1 VRPRL
6 QALALALLAACHPGR
21 GTPSIEPSTEAR
33 YDVIIGGARVAD
45 GTGNPWFLGD
55 VGIRG
60 DRIARVAP
68 PGALAGAASPTRIDA
83 RGLVVAPG
91 FIDIQGQ
98 SYDNLLLGDGHA
110 LSKVTQGVTTEILG
124 EGYTPAPSNDKVETL
139 LQFFS
144 SGADSAA
151 GRAAVAG
158 FRGPRG
164 FGAWLEAMEHH
175 GISVNVGSFVGASTV
190 RVYAM
195 GMAEGAASPAELD
208 TMRAVVRRAMEDGA
222 FGLGTAL
229 IYPPGTFA
237 STDELIELAKAS
249 APYHGVYIT
258 HMRSEAD
265 HLLEGIDE
273 AFTIGREGGV
283 PVEIYHLKAAGKRN
297 WAKAAL
303 AIAKIDSARAAGQDV
318 GANMYPY
325 EAGGTALAACLPP
338 WASAEDKLFENL
350 RDSTTRA
357 RIRAEVAADR
367 SGQWENLCQLATPEG
382 VRVGG
387 FEVPGHQEWEGK
399 SLAEIAAIRRQDW
412 VDALLDLTLEEEGRL
427 GALYFLASEENLAL
441 QIRQPWV
448 KVGTDGEAG
457 EADSLPQGETHPRA
471 YGTYTRILGR
481 YVREQRLLPLE
492 EAVRKMTSA
501 VAARL
506 SLRDRGLIRDGMY
519 ADLVVFDPATVLD
532 RATYDR
538 SHQVSTGIRDVFV
551 NGVAVLRNGRHTGA
565 RPGRAVRGPGWSG
578 SPGGALAP
586 AADRSTAS
594 TTQGTKTTR

>member
-1 VRPRL
+1 MRPHLR
-6 QALALALLAACHPGR
+6 ALAVAALAVAALACRAGHGA
-21 GTPSIEPSTEAR
+21 TPAGPSAAAR
-33 YDVIIGGARVAD
+33 YDVIISGARVVD
-45 GTGNPWFLGD
+45 GTGNAWFLGD

-68 PGALAGAASPTRIDA
+68 GAALAGALAPTRIDA

-98 SYDNLLLGDGHA
+98 SYDNLLLGDGRAH
-110 LSKVTQGVTTEILG
+110 SKVTQGVTTEILG
-124 EGYTPAPSNDKVETL
+124 EGYTPAPSNAKVETL
-139 LQFFS
+139 LEFFFS
-144 SGADSAA
+144 GEDSAA

-164 FGAWLEAMEHH
+164 FGAWLEAMERH
-175 GISVNVGSFVGASTV
+175 GIAVNVGSFLGASTV
-190 RVYAM
+190 RVYAK
-195 GMAEGAASPAELD
+195 GMAEGAASAAELD

-222 FGLGTAL
+222 FGIGTAL
-229 IYPPGTFA
+229 IYPPGSFA
-237 STDELIELAKAS
+237 STAELIELAEAA
-249 APYHGVYIT
+249 APYHGIYIT

-273 AFTIGREGGV
+273 AFTIGRAGGV

-318 GANMYPY
+318 GADMYPY

-338 WASAEDKLFENL
+338 WASADDKLMEHL
-350 RDSTTRA
+350 KDSSTRA
-357 RIRAEVAADR
+357 RIRVEIVADR
-367 SGQWENLCQLATPEG
+367 SGDWENLCQLATPEG

-387 FEVPGHQEWEGK
+387 FEVPEHTEWEGK

-412 VDALLDLTLEEEGRL
+412 VDALMDLTVEEEARL

-441 QIRQPWV
+441 QIRQPWM
-448 KVGTDGEAG
+448 KIGTDGGASD
-457 EADSLPQGETHPRA
+457 ADSVPDSETHPRA

-506 SLRDRGLIRDGMY
+506 SLWDRGLLREGMH
-519 ADLVVFDPATVLD
+519 ADLVVFDPATVAD

-551 NGVAVLRNGRHTGA
+551 NGVAVLRNGEPTGA
-565 RPGRAVRGPGWSG
+565 KPGRAVRGPGWIG
-578 SPGGALAP
+578 QPIA
-586 AADRSTAS
+586 R
-594 TTQGTKTTR
+594 TTQ